1 MYRNIIEEVGKSIEK
16 EIEITDTRIKGLK
29 KLIYDLYMSLFP
41 RDKAKAYYHILY
53 GFSMLDNLLYQGRC
67 SGKTSIS
74 MYLLENRF
82 KAKSLLNMMLD
93 K

>member
-1 MYRNIIEEVGKSIEK
+1 MLELDKTIERELM
-16 EIEITDTRIKGLK
+16 ITNARIKGIK
-29 KLIYDLYMSLFP
+29 RLIYDLYMSLFP

-53 GFSMLDNLLYQGRC
+53 GFSMLDYLLYQGRC

-82 KAKSLLNMMLD
+82 KAKLLLDMMLD

>member
-1 MYRNIIEEVGKSIEK
+1 MYRNIVEEVGKSIEK
-16 EIEITDTRIKGLK
+16 EIEITDTRLKGLK

-41 RDKAKAYYHILY
+41 RDKA
-53 GFSMLDNLLYQGRC
+53 N
-67 SGKTSIS
+67 IS

-82 KAKSLLNMMLD
+82 KAKLLLNMMLD

>member
-1 MYRNIIEEVGKSIEK
+1 MLEIDKTIERELM
-16 EIEITDTRIKGLK
+16 ITDARIQGIKR
-29 KLIYDLYMSLFP
+29 LIYDLYMSLFP

-53 GFSMLDNLLYQGRC
+53 GFGMLDNLLYQGRC
-67 SGKTSIS
+67 SGKTSMN

-82 KAKSLLNMMLD
+82 KAKLLLNMILD

>member
-1 MYRNIIEEVGKSIEK
+1 MLELDKTIERELM
-16 EIEITDTRIKGLK
+16 ITNARIQGIKR
-29 KLIYDLYMSLFP
+29 LIYDLYMSLFP

-82 KAKSLLNMMLD
+82 KAKLLLNMMLD

>member
-1 MYRNIIEEVGKSIEK
+1 MLELDKTIERELM
-16 EIEITDTRIKGLK
+16 ITNARIQGIKR
-29 KLIYDLYMSLFP
+29 LIYDLYMSLFP

-53 GFSMLDNLLYQGRC
+53 GFSMLDYLLYQGRC

-82 KAKSLLNMMLD
+82 KAKLLLNMILD